1 MEMYGPTV
9 PMSPEVLEKI
19 EDTILT
25 LYKDHYGRPP
35 VRGTTMMT
43 TLELLPGPARLEAIQ
58 SYRPKSAM
66 VVN

>member
-9 PMSPEVLEKI
+9 PMSPEVLEEI
-19 EDTILT
+19 EDTIMR
-25 LYKDHYGRPP
+25 LYKEKYGKPP
-35 VRGTTMMT
+35 IRGTTLMT